1 MWYAILGNDRAG
13 SLDQRRAQRP
23 AHLARLDALRD
34 AGRLLLAGPL
44 PAIDSAEP
52 GPAGFSGSLVVAE
65 FESLEAAE
73 SWARADPYVAAGGLA
88 ESRCPTFP
96 AGLLTGRPDCAT
108 IFPGSGD
115 PRGKIQMIRI
125 VIADDHELVRTGF
138 RMILARESDLDIVGE
153 AASGEEAVALV
164 RRLQPDVVL
173 MDVQLPGISGLEA
186 TERIGRGGSGAR
198 VIVVTVLDEQ
208 PFPRRLIE
216 AGASGY
222 LSKACPAQ
230 ELIDAVRTVARG
242 GRYIGIAIAQAMALA
257 SMPGCA
263 VASPFENLSARE
275 LEVALKL
282 AAGESMQHIAGRLHL
297 SPKTVA
303 TYKYRVFEKLGVENE
318 VALAHLAGQHG
329 LLESGGLRR
338 A

>member
-1 MWYAILGNDRAG
+1 
-13 SLDQRRAQRP
+13 
-23 AHLARLDALRD
+23 
-34 AGRLLLAGPL
+34 
-44 PAIDSAEP
+44 
-52 GPAGFSGSLVVAE
+52 
-65 FESLEAAE
+65 
-73 SWARADPYVAAGGLA
+73 
-88 ESRCPTFP
+88 
-96 AGLLTGRPDCAT
+96 
-108 IFPGSGD
+108 
-115 PRGKIQMIRI
+115 MIRI

-138 RMILARESDLDIVGE
+138 RMILAREADLDVVAE
-153 AASGEEAVALV
+153 AATGEEAVALA
-164 RRLQPDVVL
+164 RSLRPDVVL

-216 AGASGY
+216 AGAAGY
-222 LSKACPAQ
+222 LTKACPAQ
-230 ELIDAVRTVARG
+230 ELVDAVRTVARG
-242 GRYIGIAIAQAMALA
+242 GRYIGVAIAQAMALA
-257 SMPGCA
+257 SLPGRTPT
-263 VASPFENLSARE
+263 SPFEALSARE

-282 AAGESMQHIAGRLHL
+282 AAGETMQHIAGRLHL

-329 LLESGGLRR
+329 LLEGGALRR